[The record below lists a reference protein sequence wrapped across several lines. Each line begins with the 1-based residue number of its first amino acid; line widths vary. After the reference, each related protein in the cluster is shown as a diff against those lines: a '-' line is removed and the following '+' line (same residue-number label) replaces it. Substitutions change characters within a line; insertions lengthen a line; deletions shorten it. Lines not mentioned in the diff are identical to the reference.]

1 MLELIIDSLL
11 DAVMDT
17 VKLIPFLLI
26 TYIIM
31 EYMERRTEEKSAQLL
46 ERAGKYGPIAGAA
59 VGVVPQCG
67 FSAAAASLYSGGV
80 ISIGTLLAVFLS
92 TSDEM
97 LPIFISE
104 TVPAA
109 TILRILLAKVLI
121 GLVTGMGF
129 DAILRRTRYK
139 HKTEKRIHDLCEQ
152 EHCGCEDEEDGILG
166 ILKSALVHTL
176 HIITFIFIISFFIT
190 LVVEGAGEDVIAGL
204 LTGKPV
210 LGVFIAGI
218 IGLIPNCAASIMIT
232 QLYLENLLSAGQMMA
247 GLLVGAG
254 VGLLVLFRTN
264 RHLKENIKI
273 AVILY
278 GFGVFWGLL
287 LEFIGIAF

>member
-1 MLELIIDSLL
+1 MIELIIDSLM
-11 DAVMDT
+11 DAVLDT

-31 EYMERRTEEKSAQLL
+31 EYMESRTEEKSARLL
-46 ERAGKYGPIAGAA
+46 EKSGRYGPIAGAA
-59 VGVVPQCG
+59 VGAVPQCG

-104 TVPAA
+104 AVPAA
-109 TILRILLAKVLI
+109 TIFRILLAKVVI
-121 GLVTGMGF
+121 GLVTGLGF

-139 HKTEKRIHDLCEQ
+139 YKTEKRIHDLCEQ
-152 EHCGCEDEEDGILG
+152 EHCGCEEDEGSIAG

-176 HIITFIFIISFFIT
+176 HITVFILIISFFIT
-190 LVVEGAGEDVIAGL
+190 LVVEGAGEEAIAGI

-278 GFGVFWGLL
+278 GFGVFWGLIMEGL
-287 LEFIGIAF
+287 HIVF